1 MFTCPI
7 ADVPVASKR
16 YSAESRFA
24 RIAQAFSAHEP
35 IAADDS

>member
-24 RIAQAFSAHEP
+24 KIAQAFSAHEP